1 MTRRSGLR
9 DLPPPSYNKDMKSIP
24 LRRNTV
30 VLVAVLFI
38 LAVFAWAGW
47 ANWEYR
53 RQATE
58 KLLANA
64 AQGELV
70 AVDGSGTLQFH
81 SSLMGKPAPAFTLN
95 DLGGRKVSLAA
106 FRGKAVMINFWA
118 TWCGPCKVETPWL
131 VELRQKYAAQGFEVL
146 GVDTEGDDLEP
157 SDKGGWAKAEANAG
171 KFVTQMKVPYPV
183 LLNGDSISRDFGGLD
198 DLPASFFVDRSGKVV
213 AASVGLTSESDIEDN
228 IKKALA
234 E

>member
-1 MTRRSGLR
+1 
-9 DLPPPSYNKDMKSIP
+9 
-24 LRRNTV
+24 
-30 VLVAVLFI
+30 
-38 LAVFAWAGW
+38 
-47 ANWEYR
+47 
-53 RQATE
+53 
-58 KLLANA
+58 
-64 AQGELV
+64 
-70 AVDGSGTLQFH
+70 
-81 SSLMGKPAPAFTLN
+81 MGKPAPAFTLN

-213 AASVGLTSESDIEDN
+213 AASVGLTSESDIEGN